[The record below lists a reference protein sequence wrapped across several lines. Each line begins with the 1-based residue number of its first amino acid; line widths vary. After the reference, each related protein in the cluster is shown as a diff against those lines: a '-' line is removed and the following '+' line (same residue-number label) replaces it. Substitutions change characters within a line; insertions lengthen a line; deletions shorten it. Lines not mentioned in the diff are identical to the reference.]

1 MTVVFFAFTFT
12 TDRTIK
18 MIGLGMAAAVVA
30 DALIVRTV
38 LVPAVM
44 HMLGKANWRIPAALD
59 RILPRLDLE
68 AGGEASGAGK
78 ASGASGASETTEAE
92 PSEVRGT

>member
-1 MTVVFFAFTFT
+1 
-12 TDRTIK
+12 

-44 HMLGKANWRIPAALD
+44 HMLGNDELAHPGRPRPDTPAPRPGRRRRGSD
-59 RILPRLDLE
+59 R
-68 AGGEASGAGK
+68 ASVTA
-78 ASGASGASETTEAE
+78 EAE
-92 PSEVRGT
+92 LSEVPAEA

>member
-30 DALIVRTV
+30 DALIVRTL

-44 HMLGKANWRIPAALD
+44 HVLGQANWRGPAALD
-59 RILPRLDLE
+59 RMLPRFDLE
-68 AGGEASGAGK
+68 GGVEEET
-78 ASGASGASETTEAE
+78 GASTTTETE
-92 PSEVRGT
+92 RSGVRRT